1 MLIRFFETDG
11 RTDGFVFL
19 VGKLGGTPIAIL
31 EGICKGSHVTE
42 IELCIKGSALSPPV
56 LDPVDDED
64 KAAARA
70 RRAVVYIVRTSCT
83 RACGSSMAASTPP
96 SRDRSRSPPRS
107 PSIVP
112 LEAVTQNLCC
122 DLCWVTYP
130 EGEGRRHRAT
140 ERHKDNKARWEHGLR
155 PLRVLAEIIP
165 PFSATRAETVDRICA
180 RYPLLLRP
188 IDV

>member
-1 MLIRFFETDG
+1 MFFSSG
-11 RTDGFVFL
+11 SVAGP
-19 VGKLGGTPIAIL
+19 PIAIL

-56 LDPVDDED
+56 LDPVDDDDDED
-64 KAAARA
+64 VVVDDEDEAAARA
-70 RRAVVYIVRTSCT
+70 RRAVVHIVRTSCT

-112 LEAVTQNLCC
+112 LEAVTQNFCC

-140 ERHKDNKARWEHGLR
+140 ERHKDNKARWLHGLR

-180 RYPLLLRP
+180 QYPFLLRP